1 MDSMTAWADRRT
13 DRQRDGTAGQ
23 RDGMSG
29 QTDRPP
35 PRVGGA
41 GGRAVAAAYKKRP

>member
-29 QTDRPP
+29 QTDPAT
-35 PRVGGA
+35 GG
-41 GGRAVAAAYKKRP
+41 GGWGARRSVSGVK